1 MTAHQ
6 IAWCS
11 ESFSSLISKDRR
23 QGLGARDQE
32 VRSSG
37 PPTPDPQHPSMVQAK
52 KALAKKT
59 RTRKARAVS
68 SGRSTDYQNFIG
80 GRWVPSRSGE
90 WIENRNPADVRDVVG
105 RFPLSTKE
113 DVDAAVMA
121 AGEAFNHWRRTPAPR
136 RAEILFRLGEI
147 LIRDKEK
154 YTADMTREMGKVLK
168 EAGGDVQEAID
179 CTYYAAGEG
188 RRLHGFTT
196 PAEMP
201 NKFAMCVRQPVGL
214 CGLITPWNFPMAIP
228 SWKLMPALVCGNT
241 VVIKPAEETPLSTYN
256 LVKACEEAGVPPGVV
271 NLVMGRGSV
280 VGTRMTS
287 HPSLRLISM
296 TGSTE
301 TGRVIASACA
311 ERNAICSLE
320 MGGKNAIIIMDDADI
335 DNAIEGA
342 VWGAFGTSGQRC
354 TASSRLIVHKRV
366 YLQFVKKLAERA
378 KALRVGNGADPQTD
392 VGPVVNEDAVHKIM
406 DYIDIGQNEDGA
418 TLACGGHHL
427 TKGDYARGYFIAP
440 TVFTDV
446 TPDMRVAQEEIFGPV
461 TSVIPTNSL
470 DEAIEIANGVRYG
483 LSAAIYT
490 QDVNRAFHAM
500 NETYT
505 GIFYVNAS
513 TIGAEVHLPFGGTKA
528 TGNGHREAGTQVLDI
543 FSEWK
548 SVYFD
553 YSGKLQRAQIDEVE
567 V

>member
-1 MTAHQ
+1 
-6 IAWCS
+6 
-11 ESFSSLISKDRR
+11 
-23 QGLGARDQE
+23 
-32 VRSSG
+32 
-37 PPTPDPQHPSMVQAK
+37 MVQAK
-52 KALAKKT
+52 RALAKK
-59 RTRKARAVS
+59 ARSRQPS
-68 SGRSTDYQNFIG
+68 STSRADNYHNYINGQ
-80 GRWVPSRSGE
+80 WVPSSSGE
-90 WIENRNPADVRDVVG
+90 WIENRNPADTRDLIG
-105 RFPLSTKE
+105 RFPRSTE
-113 DVDAAVMA
+113 SDVDKAVAAA
-121 AGEAFNHWRRTPAPR
+121 KEAFDGWRLTPAPK
-136 RAEILFRLGEI
+136 RAEILFRVGEI

-154 YTADMTREMGKVLK
+154 YTRDMTREMGKVLK

-241 VVIKPAEETPLSTYN
+241 VVIKPAEDTPLSTYN
-256 LVKACEEAGVPPGVV
+256 LVKACEEAGIPPGVV

-280 VGTRMTS
+280 VGNRMTS
-287 HPSLRLISM
+287 HPAIRLISL

-301 TGRVIASACA
+301 TGRRVASVCA

-320 MGGKNAIIIMDDADI
+320 MGGKNAIIVMDDADI
-335 DNAIEGA
+335 DNAVEGA
-342 VWGAFGTSGQRC
+342 IWGAFGTSGQRC
-354 TASSRLIVHKRV
+354 TASSRLIVHKKV
-366 YLQFVKKLAERA
+366 YKQFSQKLVNRA
-378 KALRVGNGADPQTD
+378 QALRIGNGADRAVD
-392 VGPVVNEDAVHKIM
+392 VGPVINAAAVEKIM
-406 DYIDIGQNEDGA
+406 SYITIGQNEDRA
-418 TLACGGHHL
+418 TLACGGHQL
-427 TKGDYARGYFIAP
+427 TKGEYAHGYYIEP

-461 TSVIPTNSL
+461 TTVIPARSL
-470 DEAIEIANGVRYG
+470 DEAIEIANGVQYG

-500 NETYT
+500 NDTYT

-513 TIGAEVHLPFGGTKA
+513 TIGAEVHLPFGGTKG

-548 SVYFD
+548 SVYID
-553 YSGKLQRAQIDEVE
+553 YSGKLQRAQIDNKKAIG
-567 V
+567 

>member
-1 MTAHQ
+1 MA
-6 IAWCS
+6 
-11 ESFSSLISKDRR
+11 
-23 QGLGARDQE
+23 
-32 VRSSG
+32 
-37 PPTPDPQHPSMVQAK
+37 QAK
-52 KALAKKT
+52 KALAKKS
-59 RTRKARAVS
+59 RSSARAAK
-68 SGRSTDYQNFIG
+68 RTKTYHNFIG
-80 GRWVPSRSGE
+80 GRWVTSASGE
-90 WIENRNPADVRDVVG
+90 WTENKNPADTRDLVG
-105 RFPLSTKE
+105 RFPHSISD
-113 DVDAAVMA
+113 DVSAAVSA
-121 AGEAFNHWRRTPAPR
+121 AADAFNGWRLTPAPR

-179 CTYYAAGEG
+179 CTYYTAGEG

-228 SWKLMPALVCGNT
+228 SWKLIPALVCGNT

-271 NLVMGRGSV
+271 NLVMGSGGT
-280 VGTRMTS
+280 VGTGFTS
-287 HPSLRLISM
+287 HPSLRLISF

-301 TGRVIASACA
+301 TGRAVAYACA

-320 MGGKNAIIIMDDADI
+320 MGGKNAIIVMDDADV

-342 VWGAFGTSGQRC
+342 IWGAFGTSGQRC
-354 TASSRLIVHKRV
+354 TASSRLIVHKKV
-366 YLQFVKKLAERA
+366 YRQFAKKLVERA
-378 KALRVGNGADPQTD
+378 KALRVGNGADPKVE
-392 VGPVVNEDAVHKIM
+392 VGPVINGEAVHKIRS
-406 DYIDIGQNEDGA
+406 YIDIGQNEDGA
-418 TLACGGHHL
+418 TLACGGRHL
-427 TKGDYARGYFIAP
+427 TKGQYAHGYFIEP

-446 TPDMRVAQEEIFGPV
+446 EPNMRIGQEEIFGPV
-461 TSVIPTNSL
+461 TSVIPANSL
-470 DEAIEIANGVRYG
+470 DQAIEIANGVRYG

-505 GIFYVNAS
+505 GIFYVNSS
-513 TIGAEVHLPFGGTKA
+513 TIGAEVHLPFGGTKG

-543 FSEWK
+543 FTEWK
-548 SVYFD
+548 SVYVD
-553 YSGKLQRAQIDEVE
+553 YSGKLQRAQIDM
-567 V
+567 